1 MWMSRGVEKV
11 ELTGQCSW
19 SIFLLGWGGIF
30 AVMGM
35 KRYGR
40 LPVLFWSQV
49 SPIMSSV
56 VQAGS
61 DDPRAIAT
69 FLGLPRR
76 VHFRSQLGNIWR
88 DALSGGILWVRLK
101 LLSRYGMS

>member
-1 MWMSRGVEKV
+1 MVWMSRGVEKV
-11 ELTGQCSW
+11 ELTGQYSW

-49 SPIMSSV
+49 GLHTVWLDMSLMTLA
-56 VQAGS
+56 Q
-61 DDPRAIAT
+61 
-69 FLGLPRR
+69 
-76 VHFRSQLGNIWR
+76 
-88 DALSGGILWVRLK
+88 
-101 LLSRYGMS
+101 